1 MVIKQHVPLVV
12 SVKNLMVIEHL
23 VYHVHQDKQEQ
34 VVLVLFVL
42 MARNLIATVLVY
54 LVELVTRVWV
64 VYVINVQMDIPI
76 ITITLNVFLV
86 LQDKQE
92 QMVYAVLV
100 VQENDQ
106 MVVEHL
112 AITLFVVQEH
122 D

>member
-1 MVIKQHVPLVV
+1 MGIERLVF
-12 SVKNLMVIEHL
+12 
-23 VYHVHQDKQEQ
+23 HVHQDKQEQ
-34 VVLVLFVL
+34 VAYVLFVL
-42 MARNLIATVLVY
+42 MARNLIAAVLVY

-76 ITITLNVFLV
+76 IAITLNVFLV

-106 MVVEHL
+106 MVTKHL
-112 AITLFVVQEH
+112 VITLFVVLEH

>member
-106 MVVEHL
+106 MVVEHP
-112 AITLFVVQEH
+112 AIALLVVQEH
-122 D
+122 T